1 MQSLHFCPQECVPM
15 CKFGRQ
21 SIKDF
26 TAEVLF
32 CLGLTF
38 LFRYSV
44 LKTSQEINKNGEFP
58 PMAFYSDCTL
68 I

>member
-1 MQSLHFCPQECVPM
+1 M

-44 LKTSQEINKNGEFP
+44 LKTSHEINKNGEFP